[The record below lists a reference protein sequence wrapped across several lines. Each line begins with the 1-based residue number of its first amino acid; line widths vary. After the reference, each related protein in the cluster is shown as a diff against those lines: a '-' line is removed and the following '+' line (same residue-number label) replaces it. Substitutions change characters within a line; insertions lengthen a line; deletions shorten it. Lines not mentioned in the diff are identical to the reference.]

1 MANTIERKKTKG
13 YSIDEVIEVIEMLS
27 KSQGFYGR
35 LLEQILY
42 LQEYE
47 PDQFE
52 YFKMVMEK
60 QNFKDM
66 VDVVLFFET

>member
-1 MANTIERKKTKG
+1 
-13 YSIDEVIEVIEMLS
+13 MLS

-52 YFKMVMEK
+52 HFKTVVEK
-60 QNFKDM
+60 QNFKDS
-66 VDVVLFFET
+66 VDVVLFFEQ